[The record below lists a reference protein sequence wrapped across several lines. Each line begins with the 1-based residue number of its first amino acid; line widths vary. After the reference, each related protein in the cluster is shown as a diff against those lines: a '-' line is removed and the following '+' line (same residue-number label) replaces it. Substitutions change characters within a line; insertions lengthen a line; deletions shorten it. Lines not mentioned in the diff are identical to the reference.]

1 MRGTQRTVGRP
12 RLFKE
17 PRQMA
22 TTVEK
27 DEKTRLERIS
37 KRKGKTKSELLRDLA
52 VAEIAREEGLAQ
64 NDEKES
70 E

>member
-1 MRGTQRTVGRP
+1 
-12 RLFKE
+12 
-17 PRQMA
+17 MA